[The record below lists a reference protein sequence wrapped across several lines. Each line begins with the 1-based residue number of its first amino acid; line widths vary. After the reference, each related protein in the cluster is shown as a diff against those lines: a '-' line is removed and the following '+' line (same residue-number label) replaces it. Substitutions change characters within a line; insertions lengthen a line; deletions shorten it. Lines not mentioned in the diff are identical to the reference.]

1 MQTSDTGDTPAAPWD
16 DRCLVVAEVAQSH
29 DGSVG
34 MAHAFVDAAARS
46 GAGAIKFQT
55 HIAAAESTPS
65 EPWRVPF
72 SRQDESRYDYWRR
85 MEFTEDQWK
94 GLADHAAEA
103 GLLFMSSPF
112 SAEAV
117 ALLERVGMPVWK
129 IASGEVA
136 NTAVLDA
143 VLATGSPVLLSSG
156 MSPWAELDV
165 AVDRV
170 RSAGSAFAV
179 LQCSSDYPTSPSQI
193 GLNLL
198 GELADRYR
206 VPVGLSDH
214 SGTIFAGL
222 AAVAL
227 GASVVEVHLTLS
239 RDHFGPDVPVS
250 LTPDDLARLT
260 EGVTFVREAMDH
272 PLDKDREAER
282 LAPMRDLFTRS
293 LVVRH
298 DIAAGTV
305 LIDDDLALK
314 KPGTGLPDA
323 DRTRVIGRTA
333 RRALVADHLL
343 TFDDLEP
350 EVEP

>member
-1 MQTSDTGDTPAAPWD
+1 MQTSDTGTTPAAPWD

-34 MAHAFVDAAARS
+34 MAHAFVDAAARA

-65 EPWRVPF
+65 EPWRVRF

-85 MEFTEDQWK
+85 MEFSEDQWQ

-112 SAEAV
+112 SPEAV
-117 ALLERVGMPVWK
+117 ELLERVGMPLWK

-136 NTAVLDA
+136 NRAVLDA

-156 MSPWAELDV
+156 MSPWAELDE

-170 RSAGSAFAV
+170 RSAGSALAV
-179 LQCSSDYPTSPSQI
+179 LQCTSDYPTGPRQI

-214 SGTIFAGL
+214 SGTIFPGL

-227 GASVVEVHLTLS
+227 GASVIEVHLTLS

-260 EGVTFVREAMDH
+260 EGAAFVRETLDH

-293 LVVRH
+293 LVVRR
-298 DIAAGTV
+298 DIEAGTV
-305 LIDDDLALK
+305 LTDDDLALK

-323 DRTRVIGRTA
+323 RRTSVVGRTA
-333 RRALVADHLL
+333 RRNLAADHLL
-343 TFDDLEP
+343 TLDDLEP